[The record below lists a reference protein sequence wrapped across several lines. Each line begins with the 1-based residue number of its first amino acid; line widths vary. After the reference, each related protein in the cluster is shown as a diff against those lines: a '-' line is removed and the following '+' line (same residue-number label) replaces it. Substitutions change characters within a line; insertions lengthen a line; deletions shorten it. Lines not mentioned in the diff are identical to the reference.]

1 MYASRPL
8 TQYVIRTPRTA
19 EGKIYYYNTATK
31 QSAWE
36 KPDELKSDAE
46 VGGSESRCR
55 PSLPFSS
62 SFSLKFHFCF
72 PQYGLAQ
79 RFWLPSPPPQ
89 IVWALRIKTL
99 NISSS
104 KWVGH

>member
-8 TQYVIRTPRTA
+8 TQHVICTARTA

-46 VGGSESRCR
+46 VGGRALQMPSETSFFIFLFPENSLLR
-55 PSLPFSS
+55 P
-62 SFSLKFHFCF
+62 
-72 PQYGLAQ
+72 A
-79 RFWLPSPPPQ
+79 
-89 IVWALRIKTL
+89 
-99 NISSS
+99 
-104 KWVGH
+104 KWVGTEFLASSPAPLPPNSSDTVN